1 MGDTLKPCPFCGGEA
16 KTHGPY
22 GWYSQWCISHSCKAF
37 YTGAQDAFKDYPTE
51 AQAITAW
58 NTRADDGCIAEL
70 VEWAEVVLHD
80 WHSETGFV
88 AAVRETTGHPYPWE
102 HGEQSVANLRDAL
115 AKVKG
120 GAA

>member
-58 NTRADDGCIAEL
+58 NTRADAGCIAEL
-70 VEWAEVVLHD
+70 VEALDGLIDDEPCRYDH
-80 WHSETGFV
+80 HGYCQSHFITAPCEMAV
-88 AAVRETTGHPYPWE
+88 ARAT
-102 HGEQSVANLRDAL
+102 L

-120 GAA
+120 EAA